1 MNYILYPACVLIAFL
16 ALLLR
21 LPALIRKPEPGL
33 AALCVYFVSLMF
45 TFGLSIPPVFVAVST
60 TLGVPNLAGVL
71 TQSCALIAGVVQ
83 QLVVLAWSNP
93 WEEAKRRIRRRLAF
107 SGLVIAAMGIL
118 FALSVPQMTTKPHT
132 FAVDSAQIPTYQAY
146 LVLYLSCYA
155 LTLIE
160 TGRLCWRY
168 SGEVG
173 PGSLRRGLRVATIG
187 SVFGLVYVA
196 ARAADIIAPH
206 LGGTG
211 HPWEPVARIGAAGAA
226 ILMMLG
232 WSLPTWAP
240 PLSGAWARVGRYRS
254 YLRLGPLWRA
264 VVEVLPDIALAGPD
278 SGGPGRWL
286 PRQLDFRLYRRIV
299 EIRDAR
305 IQLQRYYSPTVTAVA
320 CSRAHRE
327 GLSEREVAAV
337 VEAANLAAAI
347 EKKRAE
353 ESPPPLPG
361 AEFDPH
367 EQTGESLHEEQQW
380 LLMVADAFARSPVV
394 ADVLAALRT
403 TSSSPEVAR

>member
-1 MNYILYPACVLIAFL
+1 MNYVLYPACVLIAFL

-33 AALCVYFVSLMF
+33 VALCLYFVSLMF
-45 TFGLSIPPVFVAVST
+45 TFGLSIPPVFVAVSKG
-60 TLGVPNLAGVL
+60 LGVPNLAGML
-71 TQSCALIAGVVQ
+71 TQCCALAAGVVQ
-83 QLVVLAWSNP
+83 QLVVLAWSSP

-107 SGLVIAAMGIL
+107 SALVIVAMSVL
-118 FALSVPQMTTKPHT
+118 FALSVPQMTTRPHT

-155 LTLIE
+155 LTLVE

-168 SGEVG
+168 SGEVE
-173 PGSLRRGLRVATIG
+173 PGSLRRGLRVAAIG
-187 SVFGLVYVA
+187 SAFGLMYVG

-211 HPWEPVARIGAAGAA
+211 HPWEPLARIGAAGAA

-240 PLSGAWARVGRYRS
+240 PLSGAWAQVGRYRS

-264 VVEVLPDIALAGPD
+264 VVDVLPGIALASPD
-278 SGGPGRWL
+278 SSGPARWS
-286 PRQLDFRLYRRIV
+286 PRQLDFRLYRRMV

-305 IQLQRYYSPTVTAVA
+305 IQLQRFYSPTVATAA
-320 CSRAHRE
+320 RTHAHSE
-327 GLSEREVAAV
+327 GLSLLEVEAV

-347 EKKRAE
+347 EKKRADE
-353 ESPPPLPG
+353 APLPVVDS
-361 AEFDPH
+361 EFDQP

-380 LLMVADAFARSPVV
+380 LLLVADAFARSPVV
-394 ADVLAALRT
+394 ADVLASLRRAP
-403 TSSSPEVAR
+403 SSSEVAL